1 MACIL
6 VCHGAWSGGWS
17 WKKLREPLRA
27 AGHEVFTPT
36 YTGLGERAHLAHP
49 LLDLET
55 HIQDILGVIEAED
68 LRDITLVAHSYG
80 GMVGTGVGHRVP
92 DRIRHLV
99 YLDAFVPEDGQSL
112 QDMVGG
118 GGPEA
123 PFEGWLVPPLPDAPD
138 TAPEDLAWTLPRRR
152 HQPARCFTQKLRLT
166 HATPPFARSYIHC
179 TVKDGHDPFRP
190 IADRLRRAA
199 GWGFHEMAASHS
211 PNITAPEALAALLL
225 ELAQG

>member
-49 LLDLET
+49 MLDLET
-55 HIQDILGVIEAED
+55 HIQDILGVIEMED
-68 LRDITLVAHSYG
+68 LRDIILVAHSYG
-80 GMVGTGVGHRVP
+80 GMVGTGVADRVP
-92 DRIRHLV
+92 GRIRRLV

-118 GGPEA
+118 GEPQA
-123 PFEGWLVPPLPDAPD
+123 PFEGWLLPPMPGAPD
-138 TAPEDLAWTLPRRR
+138 TTPEDLEWTRPRRR
-152 HQPARCFTQKLRLT
+152 HQPARCFTQKLRLN
-166 HATPPFARSYIHC
+166 HATPTFARTYIHC
-179 TVKDGHDPFRP
+179 TLKEGHDPFRP
-190 IADRLRRAA
+190 IADRLRGTP
-199 GWGFHEMAASHS
+199 GWNFHEMAASHS
-211 PNITAPEALAALLL
+211 PNVTAPDALAALLL